1 MSAVKVKAAL
11 ETALNAM
18 SPALAT
24 AWEGVQFQPVSG
36 TPYQQVNV
44 LFAPPENVEYGRRYR
59 EVGYMQAKLM
69 YPLGAGLS
77 AAMARAELIRATFY
91 RGASFTSGGV
101 TVIIEKT
108 PEISPGSA
116 DGDRWAIPVKIRF
129 FANVD

>member
-1 MSAVKVKAAL
+1 MSSVKVKAAL

-18 SPALAT
+18 SPALLT
-24 AWEGVQFQPVSG
+24 AWENAQFQPVAG

-59 EVGYMQAKLM
+59 EVGYMRVMLM
-69 YPLGAGLS
+69 YPLGNGL
-77 AAMARAELIRATFY
+77 ADAMARAELIRASFY
-91 RGASFTSGGV
+91 RGASFVKDTV
-101 TVIIEKT
+101 TVIIERT
-108 PEISPGSA
+108 PEISTGSV